1 MDKRKYMRREKESL
15 EADLSSMQQK
25 LASLKLEQGALIQSV
40 DELERSIDR
49 QAQEVAEQAPRVQKA
64 AAAANQAR
72 ERVRTMGGEADLV
85 ERDVALA
92 ELRESNRHALQCV
105 VDLVKDYDEPQL
117 EGTIGSLMQELQ
129 LRPPSRADGSGM
141 GMSLDDRP
149 GSVGSLSVQSLELEA

>member
-1 MDKRKYMRREKESL
+1 MGEGGSYRAAPSAGNRSPRPQRRRAHALVPARRAWPCSCCACQ
-15 EADLSSMQQK
+15 ADDDPPPVL
-25 LASLKLEQGALIQSV
+25 
-40 DELERSIDR
+40 
-49 QAQEVAEQAPRVQKA
+49 PR
-64 AAAANQAR
+64 R
-72 ERVRTMGGEADLV
+72 
-85 ERDVALA
+85 RDVSLA